1 MWLALIVSNV
11 YSLGLGCALMG
22 IGLAVYKRPAEW
34 AWVPEGLLTNKRTV
48 YRRAL
53 IMAILWPLSI
63 PAMYIVS
70 REMGMPDNPLLRR
83 LACVC
88 FLLAIAAGVSTIQ
101 VTQ

>member
-11 YSLGLGCALMG
+11 YSLGLGCSLMA
-22 IGLAVYKRPAEW
+22 IGFAVYKRPAEW
-34 AWVPEGLLTNKRTV
+34 AWVPEELLTSNRTV

-70 REMGMPDNPLLRR
+70 REMGMPDNPLMKRVS
-83 LACVC
+83 CVC
-88 FLLAIAAGVSTIQ
+88 FLLVIAAWVSTRL
-101 VTQ
+101 VVR